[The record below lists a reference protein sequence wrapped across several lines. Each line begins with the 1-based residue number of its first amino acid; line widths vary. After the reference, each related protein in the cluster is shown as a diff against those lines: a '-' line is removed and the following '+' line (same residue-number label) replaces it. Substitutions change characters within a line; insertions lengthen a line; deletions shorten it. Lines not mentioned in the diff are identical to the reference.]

1 MPTTISP
8 LEAASIPCAG
18 DTALVALIYKG
29 KLKSGERVLIRG
41 VGGVVFFAV
50 QIAKSIGAHVTV
62 LGSKTVTEQIKN
74 YGADEVFD
82 YHKTSLEDLGKFDLI
97 FDSVG
102 TNHNILRK
110 HLTPNGRLLT
120 IAFQPH
126 ELVKLIFSV
135 RFGKHRIRLV
145 IAFPNR
151 ENLTHLARLVDN
163 GDIVTNIDS
172 VYPIDEIVKAHKRAE
187 QRGILGKIVVDI
199 AGQGNLKSNK
209 K

>member
-1 MPTTISP
+1 M
-8 LEAASIPCAG
+8 
-18 DTALVALIYKG
+18 
-29 KLKSGERVLIRG
+29 
-41 VGGVVFFAV
+41 

-120 IAFQPH
+120 IAFQPL

-135 RFGKHRIRLV
+135 RVGKHRIRLV

>member
-1 MPTTISP
+1 M
-8 LEAASIPCAG
+8 G
-18 DTALVALIYKG
+18 
-29 KLKSGERVLIRG
+29 
-41 VGGVVFFAV
+41 
-50 QIAKSIGAHVTV
+50 
-62 LGSKTVTEQIKN
+62 
-74 YGADEVFD
+74 
-82 YHKTSLEDLGKFDLI
+82 
-97 FDSVG
+97 
-102 TNHNILRK
+102 NIE
-110 HLTPNGRLLT
+110 
-120 IAFQPH
+120 F
-126 ELVKLIFSV
+126 V
-135 RFGKHRIRLV
+135 LV

>member
-1 MPTTISP
+1 M
-8 LEAASIPCAG
+8 
-18 DTALVALIYKG
+18 
-29 KLKSGERVLIRG
+29 
-41 VGGVVFFAV
+41 
-50 QIAKSIGAHVTV
+50 
-62 LGSKTVTEQIKN
+62 
-74 YGADEVFD
+74 
-82 YHKTSLEDLGKFDLI
+82 LGKFDLI

-102 TNHNILRK
+102 KNHNILRK

-135 RFGKHRIRLV
+135 RFGKHRICLV

>member
-1 MPTTISP
+1 M
-8 LEAASIPCAG
+8 
-18 DTALVALIYKG
+18 
-29 KLKSGERVLIRG
+29 
-41 VGGVVFFAV
+41 
-50 QIAKSIGAHVTV
+50 
-62 LGSKTVTEQIKN
+62 
-74 YGADEVFD
+74 
-82 YHKTSLEDLGKFDLI
+82 
-97 FDSVG
+97 G

-120 IAFQPH
+120 
-126 ELVKLIFSV
+126 
-135 RFGKHRIRLV
+135 